1 MELLTTTADYKMA
14 SIYTYMLAP
23 TWHVFKKRTT
33 TGHPKIQ
40 LSFSKV
46 ASLYLQATTN
56 PAHNS
61 RPLGTN
67 QPNIYPMR
75 TETIDNGESMA
86 CLSLLWC
93 GYCLLI
99 FQFFLFPSVGDLSPE
114 LSKDRD
120 CKKQKANGKK
130 WFTYAKKRDG
140 FRQGCTGFLL
150 CCHVPYAWWCVS
162 RFFNWWHA
170 QGFSVGKLCV

>member
-1 MELLTTTADYKMA
+1 MELLTTAAADYKMA

-33 TGHPKIQ
+33 TRHPKIQ

-56 PAHNS
+56 PAQNS

-67 QPNIYPMR
+67 SPNIYPMR

-86 CLSLLWC
+86 CLWLL
-93 GYCLLI
+93 
-99 FQFFLFPSVGDLSPE
+99 
-114 LSKDRD
+114 
-120 CKKQKANGKK
+120 
-130 WFTYAKKRDG
+130 
-140 FRQGCTGFLL
+140 
-150 CCHVPYAWWCVS
+150 
-162 RFFNWWHA
+162 
-170 QGFSVGKLCV
+170 